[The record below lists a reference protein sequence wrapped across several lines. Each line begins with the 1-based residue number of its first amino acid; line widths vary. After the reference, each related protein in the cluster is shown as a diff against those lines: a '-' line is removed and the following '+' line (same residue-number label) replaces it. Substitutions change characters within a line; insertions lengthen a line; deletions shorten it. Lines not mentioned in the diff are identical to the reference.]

1 MVFSVF
7 SQFSGSKFIHDF
19 QLSILNYI
27 MSKKK
32 ENPMIDSKTGLAGF
46 EALSN
51 ATAPTETE
59 GSCFEGNKSHL
70 DMLIRHIFEISQPRN
85 TI

>member
-1 MVFSVF
+1 MILNSVF
-7 SQFSGSKFIHDF
+7 QITLC
-19 QLSILNYI
+19 Q
-27 MSKKK
+27 KK

-51 ATAPTETE
+51 ATAPTE